1 MAANSGLTHTELR
14 ALLRDLQLD
23 LADLAALTG
32 VQPNTVYR
40 WLRPPDA
47 HQALPV
53 PVYVATILR
62 LLRRTSLSPQHAREI
77 ALEAI

>member
-1 MAANSGLTHTELR
+1 
-14 ALLRDLQLD
+14 LLRDLQLD
-23 LADLAALTG
+23 LADLATLTG

-47 HQALPV
+47 HQALAV

-62 LLRRTSLSPQHAREI
+62 LLRTTPSPLCPQIVSRGR
-77 ALEAI
+77 

>member
-1 MAANSGLTHTELR
+1 MTTTITHTELH
-14 ALLRDLQLD
+14 AALRDLELTRN
-23 LADLAALTG
+23 DLAALTG
-32 VQPNTVYR
+32 VQRETVYR

-62 LLRRTSLSPQHAREI
+62 LMRQVALSPHSARKMPYG
-77 ALEAI
+77 ARW